1 MTNSKLEEN
10 LMNAWSVNE
19 PVARLTKPELIKT
32 TTAKLIAAKEKML
45 LTSRH
50 YLKVDQIKTG
60 SKFKPPVKIDPLNE
74 TQMAQ

>member
-1 MTNSKLEEN
+1 M
-10 LMNAWSVNE
+10 MNAWSVNE

-60 SKFKPPVKIDPLNE
+60 SKFNRLVRTDPLNE

>member
-1 MTNSKLEEN
+1 MTNRKLEEN
-10 LMNAWSVNE
+10 LTNAWSVNV
-19 PVARLTKPELIKT
+19 PDARSTKPEWTKT
-32 TTAKLIAAKEKML
+32 TTAKLIDAKAKML

-60 SKFKPPVKIDPLNE
+60 SKFKPPVRIDPLNE

>member
-1 MTNSKLEEN
+1 MTNRKLEEN
-10 LMNAWSVNE
+10 LTNAWNVNV
-19 PVARLTKPELIKT
+19 PDARLTKPEWTKT

-60 SKFKPPVKIDPLNE
+60 SKFKPPVRIDPLNE

>member
-10 LMNAWSVNE
+10 LTNAWSVNE
-19 PVARLTKPELIKT
+19 PVARSTKPELTKT
-32 TTAKLIAAKEKML
+32 ATAKLIDAKAKML

-60 SKFKPPVKIDPLNE
+60 SKFNYPVRTDPLNE
-74 TQMAQ
+74 TQTAQ

>member
-32 TTAKLIAAKEKML
+32 TTAELIAAKEKML

-60 SKFKPPVKIDPLNE
+60 SRFNRPVRTDLLNE